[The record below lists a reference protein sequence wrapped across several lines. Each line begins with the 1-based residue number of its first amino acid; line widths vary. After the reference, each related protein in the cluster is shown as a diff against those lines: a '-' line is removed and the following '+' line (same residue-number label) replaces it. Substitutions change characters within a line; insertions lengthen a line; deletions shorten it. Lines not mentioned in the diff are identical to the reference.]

1 MCFIPFAINNSLHF
15 TDLAVFGFFSKALKK
30 ILDSAFYNHKSN
42 SPNLAPSFFMAIS
55 VEIVFICAT
64 ISISTWQVRF
74 RITKCILSTGLRWK
88 KSSATLEFSLHHP
101 FLHLWHLVLIRGRWI
116 FSWKP
121 MIINTWIISLRWDVE
136 TAFRSRGTHSKN

>member
-1 MCFIPFAINNSLHF
+1 MCFIPDAINNSLYF

-30 ILDSAFYNHKSN
+30 FLDSTFYNHKSS

-74 RITKCILSTGLRWK
+74 RITRHKMYLVHWSEMEKVQRYSGVFAASPIPPSLTFGPYKGTLNIFLKTNDHKHLDYILEVRCRNC
-88 KSSATLEFSLHHP
+88 F
-101 FLHLWHLVLIRGRWI
+101 
-116 FSWKP
+116 
-121 MIINTWIISLRWDVE
+121 
-136 TAFRSRGTHSKN
+136 